1 MIELRWYSTDNK
13 SRTLQYRQR
22 VDTTIRAGGPG
33 TWNTESI
40 MRTAN
45 YQWSDWADVPEV
57 YQPPAYTGYPAS
69 NKCPKCGLA
78 LEGAVGYVCIQN
90 DCPTGLGS
98 STS

>member
-22 VDTTIRAGGPG
+22 IDTTIRAGM
-33 TWNTESI
+33 WSNEDLA
-40 MRTAN
+40 RTAN

-57 YQPPAYTGYPAS
+57 HNTPTYSVT
-69 NKCPKCGLA
+69 NKCPRCMMELTGP
-78 LEGAVGYVCIQN
+78 VGYVCPVTN
-90 DCPTGLGS
+90 CPSGLGS